1 VPIGPGKGSEK
12 DEPFTGRV
20 AEVLFDCFGEFE
32 GFVLVGCCE
41 RRTFECCE
49 PGIRDLV
56 LRACRKR
63 LTITVFAGCK
73 GEKIERLVV
82 KCC

>member
-1 VPIGPGKGSEK
+1 
-12 DEPFTGRV
+12 
-20 AEVLFDCFGEFE
+20 
-32 GFVLVGCCE
+32 VLVGCCE
-41 RRTFECCE
+41 RRAFECCE

-56 LRACRKR
+56 LRACRER
-63 LTITVFAGCK
+63 LTISVFAGCK